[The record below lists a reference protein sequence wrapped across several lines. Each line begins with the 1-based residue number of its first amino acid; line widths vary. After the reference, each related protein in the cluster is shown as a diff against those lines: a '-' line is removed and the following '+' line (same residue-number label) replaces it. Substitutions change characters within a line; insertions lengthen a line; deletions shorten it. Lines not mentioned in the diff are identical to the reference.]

1 MMMTAK
7 KTDSACTT
15 IMLVMP
21 WRFRLVIAMLIQFL
35 QIDEKMMILLRCL
48 TEMKVNERPVEW
60 GD

>member
-21 WRFRLVIAMLIQFL
+21 WRFRLVIAMLIQCL
-35 QIDEKMMILLRCL
+35 QIDEMMR
-48 TEMKVNERPVEW
+48 
-60 GD
+60 

>member
-15 IMLVMP
+15 IRLVMP

-35 QIDEKMMILLRCL
+35 QIDEKMR
-48 TEMKVNERPVEW
+48 
-60 GD
+60 